1 MIALYFI
8 FNLTTNIKSPGLS
21 ISDFFCFQNATW
33 FYHMKMFWG
42 MGKQT

>member
-21 ISDFFCFQNATW
+21 ISVFFLLSECNLVLS
-33 FYHMKMFWG
+33 YEDVLG
-42 MGKQT
+42 NG